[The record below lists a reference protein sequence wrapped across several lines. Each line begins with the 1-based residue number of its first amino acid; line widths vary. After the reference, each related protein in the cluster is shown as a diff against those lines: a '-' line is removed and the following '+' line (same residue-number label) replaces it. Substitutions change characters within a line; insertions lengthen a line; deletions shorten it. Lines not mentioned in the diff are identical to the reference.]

1 MEYGTLQT
9 TVVGNGDFISCS
21 DRDFFLCVGGSSVPP
36 GSGGA
41 AGGGQTGGEEGR
53 DRGGMASDGLNP
65 QQVDPHV
72 VNKARYVLKIH
83 LR

>member
-1 MEYGTLQT
+1 MQ
-9 TVVGNGDFISCS
+9 
-21 DRDFFLCVGGSSVPP
+21 P

-41 AGGGQTGGEEGR
+41 AGAGGAGGEEGR

-83 LR
+83 LRWANANIILIIVTAQCEH